1 MSSTSLG
8 HKKYPEE
15 YDPQS
20 VKILETMTFPQG
32 KFQIYGSMTIPSQL
46 YAGDYDS
53 ICFIDFPSLE
63 KAVMEFQLRVKSIA
77 EMNDVFIGDMKIGM
91 IPEWNIWGKSKIQL
105 VDNTL
110 KVVDYNS
117 LFTLDKLKYIYK
129 QKVISKDDYDKYYK
143 IISKW
148 KDVPNPKEYARVLKD
163 LRPHILR
170 WNLQEVLQ
178 GFKQLP
184 NNESIDLS
192 TALSSKGVVKVDT
205 IGIVNGQSRF
215 TDFSMIYEIKI
226 RNKVITYDVVNQN
239 VVDELRLSVYENSLL
254 GNYYKA
260 LKRIFSLARYF
271 RNTELVNSLTEFLNG
286 FVGLIYQVKS
296 DVGTLLYLEE
306 NYQNLPREKIQYELK
321 MFRVR
326 LTAFNET
333 YQNKKIND
341 IIKELLESKSK
352 PKSIRHYMN
361 LEDILA
367 DIVNRIGKVEL
378 LKIYP
383 KVVVE

>member
-15 YDPQS
+15 YDPQA

-32 KFQIYGSMTIPSQL
+32 RFQIYGSMTIPSQL

-53 ICFIDFPSLE
+53 ICFVDFPSLE
-63 KAVMEFQLRVKSIA
+63 KAVIEFQTRVKTIA
-77 EMNDVFIGDMKIGM
+77 ELKDVFIADMKIGM
-91 IPEWNIWGKSKIQL
+91 IQDWNIWGKSKIQL

-117 LFTLDKLKYIYK
+117 AFTLKKLKYIYN
-129 QKVISKDDYDKYYK
+129 QKVITNDEYDKYYK
-143 IISKW
+143 IIYEW
-148 KDVPNPKEYARVLKD
+148 KDTPNPKEYAKILKE

-184 NNESIDLS
+184 GNRAIDLS
-192 TALSSKGVVKVDT
+192 DALSSRGVVKVDC

-271 RNTELVNSLTEFLNG
+271 RNTDLVNRLTEFLNG

-333 YQNKKIND
+333 YQNKKINN
-341 IIKELLESKSK
+341 IIKELLESRSQ
-352 PKSIRHYMN
+352 PKSIRHYMD